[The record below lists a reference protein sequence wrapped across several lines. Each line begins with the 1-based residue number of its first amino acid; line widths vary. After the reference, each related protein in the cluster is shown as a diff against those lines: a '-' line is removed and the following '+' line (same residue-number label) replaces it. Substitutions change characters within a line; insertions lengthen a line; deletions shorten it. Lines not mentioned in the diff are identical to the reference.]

1 MLSGKNIV
9 IGVTGGI
16 AAYKACDIVSRL
28 KKLGAG
34 VDVIMTGSAAEF
46 VSPLTFQSLSQNPVT
61 TDMFEKPLNWDIKHI
76 SLAQKAD
83 MFLIAPATANIIGK
97 IANGIADDML
107 STTVMAAKCPVVIA
121 PAMNTGMYENAVV
134 QKNIKSLKALGYQFI
149 EPESGR
155 LACGDEGKGK
165 LAAPESIVDRIA
177 HHFMVG
183 EELRGKN
190 ILITAGPTIESID
203 PVRYITNRSTGKM
216 GYAIAAAAAKR
227 GANVTLISGK
237 TYIDPPSG
245 ISKFISVESTRDM
258 QRAVMENF
266 NESDAIIKS
275 AAVADYRPKDVASRK
290 IKKSEGGLTIE
301 LERNP
306 DILKE
311 LGEIKGSK
319 VLVGFAAETN
329 DLIQNANEKIK
340 KKNLDFIVAN
350 DLTKEGAGFAV
361 DTNIVSI
368 IDKSGDITKFPKMSK
383 DELANVIIEKV
394 TLLLQK

>member
-16 AAYKACDIVSRL
+16 AAYKACDVVSRL

-107 STTVMAAKCPVVIA
+107 STTIMAAKCPVIIA

-165 LAAPESIVDRIA
+165 LASPQSIVDRIA
-177 HHFMVG
+177 HHFMAG

-190 ILITAGPTIESID
+190 ILVTAGPTIESID

-237 TYIDPPSG
+237 THIDPPSG
-245 ISKFISVESTRDM
+245 ISKFISVESTLDM
-258 QRAVMENF
+258 QKAVMENF
-266 NESDAIIKS
+266 DESDAIIKS
-275 AAVADYRPKDVASRK
+275 AAVADYRPKDVASEK

-368 IDKSGDITKFPKMSK
+368 IDRSGEITKFPKMSK
-383 DELANVIIEKV
+383 DELANVIIDKV